1 MPIAYKNQLYDLGDK
16 FSVNITQAHIYRG
29 IRSNKMVSFH
39 AKKTDQRIKKDK
51 IIQSDLFGYSYKEQ
65 ELLDNGREMILN
77 AMLSFYSFDYLS
89 DDISPINYVKS
100 YCHQI
105 RCFFNTGIRYG
116 KDAQQPYP
124 YDGKLLSLL
133 SVNEINQHV
142 LVDSYKKF
150 YKDNKNSDS
159 AVEKLTKDVI
169 TLLSFEEFFIY
180 LDSLALN
187 LEDEKLKLFLYSQ
200 TQDHNWYEKYLDEFF
215 ETYPGHTKIIKKFII
230 AAIYDSDLKF
240 TVFKKEAAST
250 CLDLTKNQLK
260 ITWYID
266 QEFIFS
272 NSDYERKE
280 AVEVLFDDGLLMAD
294 LGTFNKKSI
303 PKVIDPF
310 LIWDGELDF
319 HVASEEEVRKVCDAW
334 RKGRLGK
341 ITIKREKKYISLDW
355 EFPESF
361 KPYNLQVIRNL
372 CRSTFNNVIEYEY
385 LDDYSNDDEIF
396 QMIINAHGD

>member
-1 MPIAYKNQLYDLGDK
+1 M

-65 ELLDNGREMILN
+65 ELLDSSREMILN
-77 AMLSFYSFDYLS
+77 AMLSFYSFENLNGEFDRAR
-89 DDISPINYVKS
+89 ISPINYVKT
-100 YCHQI
+100 YCYQI
-105 RCFFNTGIRYG
+105 RCFFNTGIRYA
-116 KDAQQPYP
+116 KDVKNRFFDSPYEGELP
-124 YDGKLLSLL
+124 SLY
-133 SVNEINQHV
+133 SSKKIDQHV
-142 LVDSYKKF
+142 LVDSYKQF

-187 LEDEKLKLFLYSQ
+187 LEDEKLMLFLYSQ
-200 TQDHNWYEKYLDEFF
+200 IQDHNWYEKYLDEFF

-240 TVFKKEAAST
+240 TVFKKERENT

-294 LGTFNKKSI
+294 LGYFDENSV
-303 PKVIDPF
+303 PKVIDSS
-310 LIWDGELDF
+310 LISGGLLDF
-319 HVASEEEVRKVCDAW
+319 DGASEQEVRKVCDAW

-361 KPYNLQVIRNL
+361 KPYNLQVIRKL
-372 CRSTFNNVIEYEY
+372 CRSKFNNVIEYEY

-396 QMIINAHGD
+396 QMIINAHGY

>member
-1 MPIAYKNQLYDLGDK
+1 M
-16 FSVNITQAHIYRG
+16 FSVNMTQAHIFRG
-29 IRSNKMVSFH
+29 IRSNKMVSFD

-65 ELLDNGREMILN
+65 ELLDSSRKMILN
-77 AMLSFYSFDYLS
+77 AMLSFYSFDCLS
-89 DDISPINYVKS
+89 DNISPINYVKS

-180 LDSLALN
+180 LDSLAFY
-187 LEDEKLKLFLYSQ
+187 LEDEKLMLFIYSLIR
-200 TQDHNWYEKYLDEFF
+200 DHNWYEKYLDEFF
-215 ETYPGHTKIIKKFII
+215 ETYPAHTEIIKKFII

-240 TVFKKEAAST
+240 TVSKKEPAST

-272 NSDYERKE
+272 NSDYEREE
-280 AVEVLFDDGLLMAD
+280 AVKVLFDDGLLMAD
-294 LGTFNKKSI
+294 LGKFDKNSV
-303 PKVIDPF
+303 PKVIGPS
-310 LIWDGELDF
+310 LIWDGKLDF
-319 HVASEEEVRKVCDAW
+319 DGAVEQEIQKVCDAW

-341 ITIKREKKYISLDW
+341 VTIKRGKKYISLHW

-361 KPYNLQVIRNL
+361 RPYNLQGIREN
-372 CRSTFNNVIEYEY
+372 CRSRFNDVIEYEY
-385 LDDYSNDDEIF
+385 LDDFSNGDEIF
-396 QMIINAHGD
+396 QMIISAHGY